1 VVRAE
6 GWQRC
11 REALLDEGFASDPR
25 RAGVAWAPPNN
36 LLFMDGDLHRQL
48 RRLVMPYFTTHRCAA
63 LERQLEEGCQASIES
78 VFNGPALDLVTD
90 LAEPL
95 VLEAIFTAMEVPPG
109 RRAKL
114 GALAREML
122 GLLEPDL
129 SLPARRRAANAAIR
143 ATMVFRQDR
152 LDGRAAGL
160 HAALQGAAEAG
171 EIPGKLASSTPVVV
185 LHGGYENPLNQLGC
199 VIAWAVEDPPR
210 FKRAVGEAPDL
221 LFEEILRVCSP
232 VRRVARWREKELVWV
247 DLESANRD
255 RHRFIRPDQVDL
267 STRRQHLGFGYGLH
281 ACLGTA
287 LARLQGRV
295 LIRALATLPDE
306 ALRGFTVEWG
316 EGAVARGPARIVRG

>member
-1 VVRAE
+1 MRVD
-6 GWQRC
+6 GWQQC

-63 LERQLEEGCQASIES
+63 LERELEERCQASIES
-78 VFNGPALDLVTD
+78 AFAGSAADLVTD
-90 LAEPL
+90 LVEPL
-95 VLEAIFTAMEVPPG
+95 VLEAIFTAMEIPPG

-114 GALAREML
+114 GTLAREML

-129 SLPARRRAANAAIR
+129 PPPARRRAANAALR

-152 LDGRAAGL
+152 LDGRASGL
-160 HAALQGAAEAG
+160 HAALERAAEAG
-171 EIPGKLASSTPVVV
+171 LIPGKLASSTPVVV

-210 FKRAVGEAPDL
+210 FRRAAGKATDS
-221 LFEEILRVCSP
+221 LFEEILRLFSP
-232 VRRVARWREKELVWV
+232 VRRVARWRAKELVWV
-247 DLESANRD
+247 DLESANQD
-255 RHRFIRPDQVDL
+255 QSRFARPGEVDL
-267 STRRQHLGFGYGLH
+267 STRRQHLGFGHGLH

-295 LIRALATLPDE
+295 LIRALATLPGE
-306 ALRGFTVEWG
+306 ALREFTVEWR